1 MTLIHFVIFCLKKAL
16 REELLCEGSSPSRRV
31 SAGSGGLL
39 GPLSLS
45 CRHPMT
51 SPSPSDSVSAHLC
64 PFQGGVQWLLAAVGK
79 EKEEKAGDAECP

>member
-1 MTLIHFVIFCLKKAL
+1 
-16 REELLCEGSSPSRRV
+16 
-31 SAGSGGLL
+31 
-39 GPLSLS
+39 
-45 CRHPMT
+45 MT